1 MPRDLAIGNGR
12 LLATFDATYTLRDL
26 YFPHVGKENHTIGR
40 ACRAGVWVDG
50 RFAWFS
56 DDGWTRSIRYRQDS
70 LVSDVTIEHAEFGLR
85 IHGTDAVH
93 TEKTI
98 LLRRLDVTNLAG
110 HLREVRLFFHQ
121 DFHISENEI
130 GDTAAYEPV
139 NRFVLHYKQQRYFMI
154 NGRTGDGQGIFQYAT
169 GQKGTEKQQGTWR
182 DAEDGWLEMT
192 PISQGAVDSTVSF
205 RQNIAA
211 GATARFYCWIAVAS
225 GYWEGKELDSFVL
238 TGTSGRQS
246 GRVSDEHLAIERMID
261 EADRSSR
268 EWVTRATCDFADL
281 PEPVRDQFRRSLLLI
296 RTQIDHDG
304 AIIAANDGD
313 SMQANRDTYSY
324 MWPRDGA
331 LVARTLD
338 RAGYHDLSA
347 QFFRFC
353 TRLMPGASYYPDGYL
368 LHKFHPDGTVGSSWH
383 PWVRDGRPS
392 LPVQEDETAL
402 VLWAFWNHFLS
413 RRATDRSVF
422 DLVRE
427 LSPRLVVPAA
437 RFMLIYRDEP
447 KGRERFHP
455 PCVHEPTGLPLAS
468 YDLWE
473 ERYGIHAFTV
483 AATCAGLDACSRLLA
498 LAAKERWAEDRQWS
512 EKAGIRNSD
521 QSSPAEWQTQVVDLA
536 EQCDVAAQRM
546 KAAFLKHFWS
556 PERRSFG
563 RMLNFGPAGESWL
576 DTTLDASTLYAMLAF
591 DAFRPDD
598 AGVQDTIRSI
608 EERLWCKTPIG
619 GIARYENDYYH
630 RMSDDI
636 ANVPGSPWFI
646 CTLWG
651 ALGRIFLADDRGQ
664 FTRPREIL
672 QWVCDHAQPS
682 GVLAE
687 QVHPYTGAPMSVA
700 PLTWSH
706 ATFVETVLAYCE
718 RFASLGGVAQKQ

>member
-12 LLATFDATYTLRDL
+12 LLVTFDATYTLRDV
-26 YFPHVGKENHTIGR
+26 YYPHVGKENQTIGNL
-40 ACRAGVWVDG
+40 CRTGAWVYG

-56 DDGWTRSIRYRQDS
+56 DDGWSRSVRYRPDS
-70 LVSDVTIEHAEFGLR
+70 LVSNVTIEHAGLGLR
-85 IHGTDAVH
+85 IHGTDTVH
-93 TEKTI
+93 PEKTL
-98 LLRRLDVTNLAG
+98 LLRRFDVTNLSG
-110 HLREVRLFFHQ
+110 SLREVRLFFHHNV
-121 DFHISENEI
+121 HIMETEI
-130 GDTAAYEPV
+130 GDTAMFEPV
-139 NRFVLHYKQQRYFMI
+139 NRFVIHYKRNRYILI

-169 GQKGTEKQQGTWR
+169 GQKGTETLQGTWR

-211 GATARFYCWIAVAS
+211 GATARFYVWVALEES
-225 GYWEGKELDSFVL
+225 YWTVKELDSFVL
-238 TGTSGRQS
+238 TGSPVRKV
-246 GRVSDEHLAIERMID
+246 GRVSDEHLAIESMF
-261 EADRSSR
+261 EAADRESR
-268 EWVTRATCDFADL
+268 DWVARARCDFADL
-281 PEPVRDQFRRSLLLI
+281 PEPIREQFRRSLLVV
-296 RTQIDHDG
+296 RTQIDRDG

-313 SMQANRDTYSY
+313 SMATNRDTYSY

-338 RAGYHDLSA
+338 RAGYHELTEK
-347 QFFRFC
+347 FFRFC
-353 TRLMPGASYYPDGYL
+353 TRLMPGPSYYPDGYL
-368 LHKFHPDGTVGSSWH
+368 LHKFHADGTVGSSWH

-402 VLWAFWNHFLS
+402 VLWAFWRHFLD
-413 RRATDRSVF
+413 RAGSGRAAY

-427 LSPRLVVPAA
+427 LAPRLVVPAA

-447 KGRERFHP
+447 AGRERFRTPFVHP
-455 PCVHEPTGLPLAS
+455 STGLPLAS

-483 AATCAGLDACSRLLA
+483 AATIAGLRACSELLSLVVNESWA
-498 LAAKERWAEDRQWS
+498 LDRAWS
-512 EKAGIRNSD
+512 EQAAIVSD
-521 QSSPAEWQTQVVDLA
+521 ERTSPTDWQGQIIDLA

-546 KAAFLKHFWS
+546 KSAFHQHLWS
-556 PERRSFG
+556 PERHSFG
-563 RMLNFGPAGESWL
+563 RMLNFGPNGERWL
-576 DTTLDASTLYAMLAF
+576 DATFDASTLYALIAF
-591 DAFRPDD
+591 DVFSPDD
-598 AGVQDTIRSI
+598 PGVRDTLYAI
-608 EERLWCKTPIG
+608 EQRLWCKTAIG

-630 RMSDDI
+630 RKSDDI

-651 ALGRIFLADDRGQ
+651 ALGHIFRATDRSQ
-664 FTRPREIL
+664 LHRPLEIL
-672 QWVCDHAQPS
+672 EWVCNHAQPS

-718 RFASLGGVAQKQ
+718 KLQSLGR